1 MVFYV
6 LPSRSRFWETNLTC
20 IKNIGSFKFAR
31 YVDDKILAALEC
43 QVQGE
48 EQSAMFL
55 AFVRR
60 MLQWNSEDRP
70 SAKELLQ
77 DPWLQVPARE
87 DKGKAKAV

>member
-1 MVFYV
+1 MG
-6 LPSRSRFWETNLTC
+6 NHLTC
-20 IKNIGSFKFAR
+20 IENIGSFKFAR
-31 YVDDKILAALEC
+31 YVDDRTLDVRC

-48 EQSAMFL
+48 EQRVMFL

-70 SAKELLQ
+70 SAKQLLQ

-87 DKGKAKAV
+87 DNVDDEAAR